1 MALATRTCRQAAI
14 ISALAV
20 SIACS
25 RDPAPAPPA
34 PVTSQDTFTLAM
46 VSDPHRTLLGTPV
59 QRVRNLYTDF
69 GQKQN
74 LNVCSGQVRGLWS
87 VEQPVAD
94 DLRRSLSRSSRA
106 ELRGGR
112 NAELTFGLSR

>member
-46 VSDPHRTLLGTPV
+46 VSDPHRTLLGLRCNASEICIQISDRNRISTS
-59 QRVRNLYTDF
+59 VRDRSEGF
-69 GQKQN
+69 G
-74 LNVCSGQVRGLWS
+74 RWS
-87 VEQPVAD
+87 NRLQTICD
-94 DLRRSLSRSSRA
+94 
-106 ELRGGR
+106 GR
-112 NAELTFGLSR
+112 